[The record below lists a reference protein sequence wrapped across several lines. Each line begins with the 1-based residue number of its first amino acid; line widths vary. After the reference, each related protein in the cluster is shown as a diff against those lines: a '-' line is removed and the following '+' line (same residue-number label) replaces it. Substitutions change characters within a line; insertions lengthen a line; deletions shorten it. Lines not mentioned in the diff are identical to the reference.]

1 MSNEIYTD
9 FERPPGCTCTHG
21 TKDNPVFGGY
31 ARCSIHAPW
40 ANKSEIDLPQQFH
53 PLTCGGPASAGD
65 LCERRNGTGE
75 GELIDQGDYFVCPCG
90 KYRQDKILSSKH
102 IFIQKPEFQPD
113 SIVQSVIQK
122 FKDRA
127 QMGEKKYDGANLDRE
142 DLPFEA
148 WIEHAQ
154 QELMDGILYLEK
166 LKKTSNGQKTTN

>member
-40 ANKSEIDLPQQFH
+40 TNKSEIDLPQH
-53 PLTCGGPASAGD
+53 T
-65 LCERRNGTGE
+65 
-75 GELIDQGDYFVCPCG
+75 FV
-90 KYRQDKILSSKH
+90 
-102 IFIQKPEFQPD
+102 QKPEFQPD

-166 LKKTSNGQKTTN
+166 LKKTSNGQKTVD

>member
-40 ANKSEIDLPQQFH
+40 ANKSEIDLPQH
-53 PLTCGGPASAGD
+53 T
-65 LCERRNGTGE
+65 
-75 GELIDQGDYFVCPCG
+75 FV
-90 KYRQDKILSSKH
+90 
-102 IFIQKPEFQPD
+102 QKPEFQPD

-127 QMGEKKYDGANLDRE
+127 QQGEKSYGVNLDRDDYTVE
-142 DLPFEA
+142 DWME
-148 WIEHAQ
+148 
-154 QELMDGILYLEK
+154 ELGNEIHDSYLYLERFK
-166 LKKTSNGQKTTN
+166 QDFKKTKRLLNLSLKVNDSGYIHTLLPNEQDEYKELLEWYKTSQNGKKTTN